1 MQTTV
6 QKWGNSLAVRISVAL
21 ARESGISEGTIVDI
35 IPENH
40 KLVIKPLKKKYSLSE
55 LLDKMNETNRHEEIE
70 TGPNTGKEIW

>member
-21 ARESGISEGTIVDI
+21 ARESGISEGTMVDI

-40 KLVIKPLKKKYSLSE
+40 KLVIQPLKKKYSLSE
-55 LLDKMNETNRHEEIE
+55 LLEKINSGNLHKEIE
-70 TGPNTGKEIW
+70 TGAIKGNEVW